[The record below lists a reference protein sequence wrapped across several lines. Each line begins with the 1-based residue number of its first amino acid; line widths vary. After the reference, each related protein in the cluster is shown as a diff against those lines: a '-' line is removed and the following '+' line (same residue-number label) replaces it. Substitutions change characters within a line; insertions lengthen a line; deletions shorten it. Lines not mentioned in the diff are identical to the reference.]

1 MPASQSSL
9 ALAAVVLSATAASC
23 STLRP
28 ASCVGGQ
35 QAAVQEFVYFGA
47 DKPAGEVSSTDWAD
61 FLATTVTPRFPA
73 GLTAWQASGQWR
85 SDTGELVHEP
95 SHVLSLVHPADAAS
109 ETAVGEIVAEYK
121 NRFEQEAVLRVRSPA
136 CISL

>member
-1 MPASQSSL
+1 M
-9 ALAAVVLSATAASC
+9 
-23 STLRP
+23 LR
-28 ASCVGGQ
+28 G
-35 QAAVQEFVYFGA
+35 
-47 DKPAGEVSSTDWAD
+47 
-61 FLATTVTPRFPA
+61 
-73 GLTAWQASGQWR
+73 

-136 CISL
+136 FTWSCFFATFSERVKPGASEFTVMPSAPSSRARPRVMAITAPLLEM